1 MITPQRLDA
10 DTEPD
15 SNGGSDAGTDP
26 GRDETENER
35 HDRNWNDI
43 LQELRV
49 IQTGTQILTGFLLTL
64 PFQQRF
70 GQLHGYEVGSYLA
83 LVVTAVI
90 ATILALSPVALHRT
104 LFRRKAKGAMVVIAN
119 RLLKVTL
126 AAIGLTLCG
135 TAMLIFDVVVGLP
148 AGIMAGVLALVL
160 VLCFWV
166 AFPLSVRRKHPGS

>member
-1 MITPQRLDA
+1 MITLPPKNTDPRSD
-10 DTEPD
+10 P
-15 SNGGSDAGTDP
+15 GGSHGGDADP
-26 GRDETENER
+26 GRGETENER

-70 GQLHGYEVGSYLA
+70 GLLAGYEVASYLA
-83 LVVTAVI
+83 LVVTAAL

-104 LFRRKAKGAMVVIAN
+104 LFRHRAKGVMVVIAN

-148 AGIMAGVLALVL
+148 AGLIAGAIALVL

-166 AFPLSVRRKHPGS
+166 ALPLGVRRSHPAD